1 MNFGQD
7 SMSSY
12 LNRRCLM
19 FWRLFRFNHTLTQN
33 LIMFGSLGLL
43 FCFYYCGGHQ
53 KLIESVK
60 CRCQKVNARDNWTI
74 HKSGA
79 PHQQILDTK
88 KTSPTT
94 TTEDSSTLSF
104 KSTCSAAADRR
115 GPNQNVI
122 GYSMYG
128 NFSDP
133 TFYNSYLKWFGETL
147 RTIPIKYPGA

>member
-19 FWRLFRFNHTLTQN
+19 FWRLFRFNHTLTQY

-53 KLIESVK
+53 QLIESAK
-60 CRCQKVNARDNWTI
+60 CRCQKVNAGDNWTI

-79 PHQQILDTK
+79 AHQQILDTK

-94 TTEDSSTLSF
+94 TTEDLSRAEERQCR
-104 KSTCSAAADRR
+104 KLASAQQRPR
-115 GPNQNVI
+115 FGNQEQ
-122 GYSMYG
+122 S
-128 NFSDP
+128 
-133 TFYNSYLKWFGETL
+133 
-147 RTIPIKYPGA
+147 

>member
-1 MNFGQD
+1 
-7 SMSSY
+7 
-12 LNRRCLM
+12 
-19 FWRLFRFNHTLTQN
+19 
-33 LIMFGSLGLL
+33 MFGSLGLL

-53 KLIESVK
+53 QLIESAK
-60 CRCQKVNARDNWTI
+60 CRCQKVNAGDNWTI

-79 PHQQILDTK
+79 AYQQILDTK

-115 GPNQNVI
+115 GPHQNVI

-128 NFSDP
+128 SNFSDP

>member
-12 LNRRCLM
+12 FNRRCLM
-19 FWRLFRFNHTLTQN
+19 FWRLFRLNHTLTQY
-33 LIMFGSLGLL
+33 LMMFGSLGLL

-53 KLIESVK
+53 QLIESAR
-60 CRCQKVNARDNWTI
+60 CRCQKVNAGDNLTI
-74 HKSGA
+74 QKSGA
-79 PHQQILDTK
+79 KHQKIETK
-88 KTSPTT
+88 KISPTT

-104 KSTCSAAADRR
+104 KSTCSVTADRR
-115 GPNQNVI
+115 GPHQNVI

-133 TFYNSYLKWFGETL
+133 TFYNSYLKWFAETL